1 VGEEKIALLHV
12 QQGNPPL
19 SHQERHAAVQRFN
32 KRDVGE
38 GSRRTTDLR
47 ILALERL

>member
-19 SHQERHAAVQRFN
+19 SHRESHAAVQRFN
-32 KRDVGE
+32 KRDAGE
-38 GSRRTTDLR
+38 GSRRITDLR
-47 ILALERL
+47 V